1 MTAVVVTLLH
11 LVVTA
16 AKLCGPG
23 RVRAVIAENLLLKQQ
38 LTLAGNTPLGIAA
51 GQQPMHSAE
60 LDHVR
65 WVSHCR
71 GLVQLPMAA

>member
-1 MTAVVVTLLH
+1 MRREFLDHVLFWNARDLER
-11 LVVTA
+11 
-16 AKLCGPG
+16 KLADFTTYYN
-23 RVRAVIAENLLLKQQ
+23 RWRSHAS
-38 LTLAGNTPLGIAA
+38 LAGNTPLGIAAA